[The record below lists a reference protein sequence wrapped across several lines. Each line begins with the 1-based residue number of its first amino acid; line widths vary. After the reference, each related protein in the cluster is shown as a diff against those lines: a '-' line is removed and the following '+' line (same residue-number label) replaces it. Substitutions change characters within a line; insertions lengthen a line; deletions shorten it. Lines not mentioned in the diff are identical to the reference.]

1 MALDTCINNVCTKS
15 TQVAGALSQ
24 GQQNVTTWMNQA
36 HSDLDA
42 AKKQVQALLVMM
54 AQEGRVLDCVIN
66 GPAGKT
72 CTTARN
78 VSHLTLAE
86 ALSRVN
92 ACTITAITEQDFV
105 ATAGQTAVVLG
116 STPASASALEVY
128 VNGAACEDPSDYTLV
143 GNTVTFVDPLTV
155 GDTVSVRVF
164 TP

>member
-72 CTTARN
+72 CTTYSFAPIT
-78 VSHLTLAE
+78 VPQT
-86 ALSRVN
+86 RVN
-92 ACTITAITEQDFV
+92 ACSITGITEQDFV
-105 ATAGQTAVVLG
+105 ATAGQTAVVLS